1 MDLLSERGAD
11 HIKVLAAAA
20 VLLSPMKSKR
30 LKITA

>member
-11 HIKVLAAAA
+11 HIKVFGGGGG
-20 VLLSPMKSKR
+20 VIIPMKSKR